1 MDSRFSVKEFFALRA
16 VLSGRIK
23 IACEL
28 IGTGIILAVW
38 IVITEFKLISPGI
51 LPSPIRIL
59 KSFKELHFQDALI
72 RNVFCS
78 LKLNLLGY
86 LEAVLMALP
95 LGFLIGLIS
104 PLRAT
109 LARYIA
115 SARFLPLT
123 AVIGIFI
130 AWFGIGTNMKVQFL
144 SFSIF
149 IYLLPAVIERID
161 EVEEI
166 YVQTAITLG
175 ASSWQIIKSV
185 YIPSVI
191 SRVFDDIKIL
201 AALSWTYIIIAE
213 LVNASGGGI
222 GALAYLAGRYSRAD
236 KVFAI
241 LIVIMIIGWL
251 QDKFLTSMEKVIFRY
266 KA

>member
-1 MDSRFSVKEFFALRA
+1 MNDKLSLNEIFSLRA
-16 VLSGRIK
+16 VLPDRMK
-23 IACEL
+23 ILCE
-28 IGTGIILAVW
+28 IVGTGIILAIW
-38 IVITEFKLISPGI
+38 LAITELKLISPGI

-72 RNVFCS
+72 RNAAYS
-78 LKLNLLGY
+78 LKLNVLGY
-86 LEAVLMALP
+86 LEAVAMALP
-95 LGFLIGLIS
+95 LGFLIGLVS

-123 AVIGIFI
+123 AVIGIFV
-130 AWFGIGTNMKVQFL
+130 AWFGIENNMKIQFL

-149 IYLLPAVIERID
+149 IYLLPAVIDRVD
-161 EVEEI
+161 EVEET
-166 YVQTAITLG
+166 YLHTAITLG
-175 ASSWQIIKSV
+175 ASYRQIIKSV
-185 YIPSVI
+185 YVPSVL
-191 SRVFDDIKIL
+191 SRVFDDIKNL
-201 AALSWTYIIIAE
+201 AALSWTYIVVAE

-222 GALAYLAGRYSRAD
+222 GALAYLAGRYSRVD
-236 KVFAI
+236 KVFAV

-251 QDKFLTSMEKVIFRY
+251 QDKFLTSLEKVIFRY

>member
-1 MDSRFSVKEFFALRA
+1 MSQKIGDIFSLHANISSYLKV
-16 VLSGRIK
+16 
-23 IACEL
+23 ACE
-28 IGTGIILAVW
+28 IAGTGIILAVW
-38 IVITEFKLISPGI
+38 LIITEFKLIPSGI
-51 LPSPIRIL
+51 LPSPIRII
-59 KSFKELHFQDALI
+59 KSFKELHFEDALI
-72 RNVFCS
+72 RNLIYSF
-78 LKLNLLGY
+78 KLNFFGY
-86 LEAVLMALP
+86 LEAVSIALP

-104 PLRAT
+104 PLRAA
-109 LARYIA
+109 LAKYIA

-123 AVIGIFI
+123 AVVGIFV

-149 IYLLPAVIERID
+149 IYLLPAVIERVD

-166 YVQTAITLG
+166 YIQTAMTLG

-185 YIPSVI
+185 YAPSVL
-191 SRVFDDIKIL
+191 SRIFDDIKIL

-222 GALAYLAGRYSRAD
+222 GALAYLAGRYSRVD

-251 QDKFLTSMEKVIFRY
+251 QDKILTSLEKIIFRY